1 MSNIKLLDW
10 MLNFFVLGLFILTGS
25 TILGVTVLIFF
36 IIDFVDLF
44 RSPYYLVTY
53 SFEEDGRMGKG
64 CKCVKGELDINSFIS
79 KTKVYNGFDE
89 VIITYAKHIT
99 KQEYENFNK

>member
-10 MLNFFVLGLFILTGS
+10 MLNFFVLGLFVLTGS
-25 TILGVTVLIFF
+25 AILGITVLIFF

-44 RSPYYLVTY
+44 KPPYYLVTY
-53 SFEEDGRMGKG
+53 SFFDGNEEGVGCTCIKGR
-64 CKCVKGELDINSFIS
+64 LDINSFIS
-79 KTKVYNGFDE
+79 KAKEDNGFDE